1 MRITDCRYDRD
12 RLRLT
17 VAYRLIC
24 HEARTHTIRQCTGLS
39 GDRIR
44 KLYRNY
50 MAGVPERPIRRR
62 RGKSPRQMSFFRKSV
77 DHEIQAA
84 ALGCML
90 CCCGLIGHP
99 PRLPG
104 PAIGEV
110 SRFCDVYETFLYICP
125 DTAITW
131 EHAWFLGQVLSNR
144 DEYVLASCPDCRAAW
159 IRDTLDVLP
168 YNCATCRAAY
178 LPDSADE
185 DC

>member
-1 MRITDCRYDRD
+1 
-12 RLRLT
+12 
-17 VAYRLIC
+17 
-24 HEARTHTIRQCTGLS
+24 
-39 GDRIR
+39 
-44 KLYRNY
+44 
-50 MAGVPERPIRRR
+50 
-62 RGKSPRQMSFFRKSV
+62 MSFFRKSV

-99 PRLPG
+99 PRAAPARRSARCPG
-104 PAIGEV
+104 SAT
-110 SRFCDVYETFLYICP
+110 STRRSCCICP
-125 DTAITW
+125 ATAITL

-168 YNCATCRAAY
+168 YNCATCRAAH